1 MLTRETSVVRYTI
14 SAGVTQ
20 YSIPFAYWAKS
31 EIVVMRTEADLSRT
45 ILVLDTDYSLT
56 SPNGDSGT
64 LTKLSDWGSAV
75 KLTIIRYVSPT
86 QGRDFINGQTLD
98 TEEIEQSLDK
108 LTAIAQGHEEKINRA
123 IKVPED
129 EAGSNI
135 SLPPKSVRK
144 GSSSS
149 GAVLGFGAD
158 GVTMIVRDLKEFD
171 DDVQAAIDA
180 ATAAETAQGKAEDA
194 QEAAETAQGK
204 AEDAQEAAETAQG
217 KAEDAQEAAETAQEA
232 AVVAKNSALVSAELA
247 REYAEGK
254 KLNGDDVESGD
265 PGYQSNSKYWAE
277 KAGELVTDLED
288 DVEDLVERM
297 DNADMSTE
305 DSLQDDLV
313 KGIKEDSSD
322 DENMDDLFARLG
334 DNDLS
339 RTDESQTIFE
349 DGTEI
354 DNPEGNIFRNLGSDD
369 SDGVLGGAKEDKT
382 EEVALSS
389 VSSEPASSSADGK
402 KGQIYLGS
410 DYLYV
415 CTATNTWR
423 RVALSTF

>member
-98 TEEIEQSLDK
+98 AEEIEQSLDK

-180 ATAAETAQGKAEDA
+180 AT
-194 QEAAETAQGK
+194 
-204 AEDAQEAAETAQG
+204 AAETAQG